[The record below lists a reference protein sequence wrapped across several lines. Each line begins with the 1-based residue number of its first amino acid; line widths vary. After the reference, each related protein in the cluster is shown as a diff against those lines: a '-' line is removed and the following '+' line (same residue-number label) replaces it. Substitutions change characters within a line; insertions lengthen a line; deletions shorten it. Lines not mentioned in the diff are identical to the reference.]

1 MNDPLPASTERDA
14 APGTPIVTATS
25 RPLRI
30 WPCVLLVILMLVARY
45 GPGLL
50 EGGLSTYWMIG
61 VFGPMLCS
69 LLLLIWWLAASR
81 ATWKERVFGGIGL
94 VAALVVTI
102 LLADPSMRGPGTF
115 YLTLPMGMIAFAI
128 GAVLFGKRAPGM
140 RTVLAVLLATAG
152 FAFSLLLHNEGM
164 TGGYVLDTHW
174 RWLKT
179 AEQRMLDGRT
189 KGAASPASRPE
200 GGQVAAALANPE
212 WPGFRGADRAA
223 HSRGPTISTNW
234 TANPPKQLWKIP
246 VGPGWSSF
254 AVAGNFL
261 FTQEQRGPME
271 TVVCYA
277 ADTGREI
284 WNRQIQ
290 ARLEDPMGGPGPRA
304 TPTLARGGLFVTGAT
319 GMFLCLNPLS
329 GEIIWQGNL
338 KTTAGREV
346 PMWGFSASPLV
357 VGSTV
362 IVQAGGPGN
371 GKTGL
376 VGFDAGTGTLQWS
389 VADGNDSYSSPQLST
404 IAGEELVLM
413 LTNDGL
419 LLAEPVTGK
428 VRLNYEWKFGN
439 YRALQPCVI
448 GDDTI
453 LLQTPM
459 SFGTRAIRVSKTNG
473 QLTAQE
479 LWTSHKLKPDFTDL
493 VAYQG
498 FAYGNDAGILTCI
511 DLKTGERKWKGG
523 RYGKGQVLLLEK
535 SGLLLIAA
543 EDGRAVLVRADPN
556 EYAEV
561 DSFKAL
567 EGKTWNHPVVVGDKL
582 YLRNSQEA
590 ACYQLA
596 LAGTTQP

>member
-1 MNDPLPASTERDA
+1 MNDPKTALTEGGA
-14 APGTPIVTATS
+14 ARATPIAKDIV

-30 WPCVLLVILMLVARY
+30 WPCLLLVILMVVARY

-61 VFGPMLCS
+61 VFGPMLCC
-69 LLLLIWWLAASR
+69 LMLLIWWLAASR
-81 ATWKERVFGGIGL
+81 ATWKERVFGSI
-94 VAALVVTI
+94 ALVGSLAVTI
-102 LLADPSMRGPGTF
+102 LFVNPSMRGPGTF
-115 YLTLPMGMIAFAI
+115 YLTLPMGMTAFAI
-128 GAVLFGKRAPGM
+128 GAMFFSKRNPRT
-140 RTVLAVLLATAG
+140 RTVIAVLLAAAG
-152 FAFSLLLHNEGM
+152 FGFSLLLRNEGM
-164 TGGYVLDTHW
+164 TGGYALETRW
-174 RWLKT
+174 RWSKT
-179 AEQRMLDGRT
+179 AEARMLDARATGVT
-189 KGAASPASRPE
+189 TTASRSE
-200 GGQVAAALANPE
+200 DATITTALANPE
-212 WPGFRGADRAA
+212 WPGFRGADRAGY
-223 HSRGPTISTNW
+223 SRGPTISTNW
-234 TANPPKQLWKIP
+234 TADPPRQLWRIP

-261 FTQEQRGPME
+261 FTQEQRGPKE

-277 ADTGREI
+277 ADSGHEI
-284 WNRQIQ
+284 WTRAVE
-290 ARLEDPMGGPGPRA
+290 ARFDDPMGGPGPRA
-304 TPTLARGGLFVTGAT
+304 TPTIAKGGLFVTGAT
-319 GMFLCLNPLS
+319 GILLRLNPVS
-329 GEIIWQGNL
+329 GEIVWQADL
-338 KTTAGREV
+338 KTTAGRTV
-346 PMWGFSASPLV
+346 PMWGFAASPLV

-362 IVQAGGPGN
+362 IVQAGGPGA

-376 VGFDAGTGTLQWS
+376 LGFDARTGTLQWS
-389 VADGNDSYSSPQLST
+389 VADGNDSYSSPQLNS
-404 IAGEELVLM
+404 IAGEDLVLM

-419 LLAEPVTGK
+419 LLADPTTGK
-428 VRLNYEWKFGN
+428 MRLNYEWKFGN

-448 GDDTI
+448 GDDTV

-459 SFGTRAIRVSKTNG
+459 SFGTRAIRISKTNG
-473 QLTAQE
+473 HLTAQE
-479 LWTSHKLKPDFTDL
+479 LWTSRNLKPDFTDL

-556 EYAEV
+556 EHVEV

-567 EGKTWNHPVVVGDKL
+567 EGKTWNHPVVVGGRL

-590 ACYQLA
+590 ACYKMA
-596 LAGTTQP
+596 LAETKRP